1 MSKKVV
7 PIITTILI
15 MIIIFTLSGQNSG
28 DSSDLSRGFTAKII
42 DIIAKE
48 MDSVQKTDLLLNIHS
63 FIRKCAHFFIYTL
76 LGISSLIMMKNI
88 FTVKPYSK
96 AWTYAIILCFI
107 YAATDE
113 FHQLFI
119 DGRSGEIADVL
130 LDTAGSLFGS
140 GIFSALRM
148 LFNLKRRNDDD

>member
-15 MIIIFTLSGQNSG
+15 MIIIFVLSGQNSG
-28 DSSDLSRGFTAKII
+28 ESSDLSRGFTSKII

-48 MDSVQKTDLLLNIHS
+48 MDGAQKTDLLLHIHS
-63 FIRKCAHFFIYTL
+63 FIRKCAHFFIYAL
-76 LGISSLIMMKNI
+76 LGVSSLIMMKNI
-88 FTVKPYSK
+88 FTVKPYFK

-107 YAATDE
+107 YAASDE

-140 GIFSALRM
+140 VIFSALRQ